1 MKGNIF
7 ITKHVMACAIAIV
20 IVLVGFICLKS
31 LSVEQYPDIAP
42 PSVRVSTAYSGA
54 DANTVMTSVIQPLE
68 EQINGVQDMTYMT
81 STATSTGDVSIMVY
95 FKQGTDPDMA
105 TVNVQNRVS
114 QAQSLL
120 PSDVVQVG
128 VSVDKMQNS
137 TLQISGLK
145 STDGKYDADFISN
158 YIDINVKPRLQRI
171 TGVGDVNNLGNTYAL
186 RVWMKPDVMAQYG
199 LEPTDIA
206 NAIKA
211 QSFVTATGT
220 LGEQSE
226 NAYQYPMEY
235 KGTLKSVEE
244 FQNIVL
250 RSTESGNVLYMKDV
264 VDIEIGAKSYT
275 MNSTIDGKPGVF
287 FIVSQAPGAN
297 ATEVNEQ
304 IGKLYEQ
311 LKPSLPA
318 GLEFVI
324 LETSNDF
331 LYAAM
336 YNVIETLI
344 IAILLVIL
352 VVYFFLQNF
361 KATLIPSISIIVSLL
376 GTFAIVKVAGFSLNI
391 LTLFALV
398 LAIGTVV
405 DDAIVVVEAVM
416 AKLETG
422 KMQGTPKEKAV
433 QATREALSEVSVAVI
448 SCTLVFM
455 AVFIPVT
462 FMSGTSGSFFTQFGI
477 TIAGSVGLSCVC
489 ALVLCPALCALMM
502 RAEEKKNEEKGKWK
516 GINYYTKVAY
526 EASYNAILGKYQTA
540 VTKYIKRPWVSFA
553 LLVCAGVL
561 LVLFMKILPSG
572 LVPQE
577 DQGVILCE
585 VRAPEGATLHET
597 GEIMKQVEE
606 KVKALPEMESY
617 AIAEGYG
624 MISSQGSSF
633 ATLVIRLKNWEE
645 RPGFKHYI
653 DNVIERFY
661 FDCLSIKNARVIP
674 FQMPQI
680 PGYGTSNSIDLQMQ
694 DMSGGNMTEFSQY
707 TDKFLAKLRQRPE
720 VENALSTYSER
731 YPKFKVEVDPVQ
743 CDRAGTSAKAVLQ
756 TLGAFC
762 GGSYIGNFNQF
773 SKVYRIMIGASPEY
787 RLDPS
792 SLNNMY
798 IKVSNGK
805 MAPLSQFVQ
814 LKEIVGSSSLKRFNL
829 FQSIS
834 CSVTT
839 ANGYSEAQA
848 HQAIAEVFRET
859 MPTYCTYEYGSM
871 SREVEES
878 SQSNMTVLIYGI
890 CVVLIYLILGSL
902 YNSWIT
908 PFAVLLSV
916 PFGLMGSFL
925 FSWVGNRLG
934 LPGMENNIYLQTG
947 VIMLIG
953 LLAKTA
959 ILITEF
965 ATERR
970 SQGLSIPEAAL
981 SAARERLRP
990 ILMTV
995 ITMIVGMLPLVF
1007 SGGAGANGNRALAL
1021 GVVGG
1026 MSIGTLALVFVVP
1039 AFFIVFQTLHE
1050 KINGEPVSV
1059 AAAEDAPE
1067 AQQPETEAPKARKKK
1082 SSIVSQS
1089 SIVLLIVLCTVGLS
1103 SCGVYKKYTPQ
1114 NDAPDT
1120 MFGTGDT
1127 IAQLQTEASI
1137 ADISWREFFKDPILQ
1152 ELIDSALVRNTDM
1165 QSARITVEQAQA
1177 SLKAAKLAYLPSL
1190 SLAPQ
1195 ANISSTMNT
1204 SGELS
1209 AAAYSYNIPLS
1220 LSWNIGISGSV
1231 TVNKRKTQAILAQAE
1246 AVRDAT
1252 QANLI
1257 ATVAQTYFQLL
1268 LLDKQLEILTM
1279 TDSLWELSLET
1290 ERALWENG
1298 KAYSTAVNTLESSTI
1313 DVKMQILGTKR
1324 SILSTENTMC
1334 KLLCITPQ
1342 TIERGEWSSYEL
1354 PDRYGTGVPGVLL
1367 ENRPDIKAADQA
1379 LAEAFYN
1386 TASARAAFYPSFTL
1400 SGLIG
1405 WTNNGGLIADPGALL
1420 MQAAAALTQPIFS
1433 CGKLVANLKIAKLNQ
1448 QDKLNSYVQTV
1459 INAGNQVNECLADCQ
1474 IARDKDELYKR
1485 QLKVLHD
1492 AYSGTH
1498 ELMNNGKASYLEVLT
1513 AQESLLTAQLNEAS
1527 NLYDGSIALISLY
1540 IALGGATK

>member
-1 MKGNIF
+1 
-7 ITKHVMACAIAIV
+7 MACAIAIV
-20 IVLVGFICLKS
+20 IALVGFICLKS

-42 PSVRVSTAYSGA
+42 PSVRVSTSYTGA

-95 FKQGTDPDMA
+95 FKQGADPDMA

-114 QAQSLL
+114 QAQALL
-120 PSDVVQVG
+120 PSEVVQVG

-137 TLQISGLK
+137 TLQIAGLK
-145 STDGKYDADFISN
+145 STDGKYDSDFISN

-186 RVWMKPDVMAQYG
+186 RVWLQPDVMAQYG
-199 LEPTDIA
+199 LDPDDIS
-206 NAIKA
+206 NAIRA
-211 QSFVTATGT
+211 QSFVTSTGT

-235 KGTLKSVEE
+235 KGTLKSVQE
-244 FQNIVL
+244 FENIVL
-250 RSTESGNVLYMKDV
+250 RSTENGNVLYMKDV
-264 VDIEIGAKSYT
+264 AKIEIGAKTYT
-275 MNSTIDGKPGVF
+275 MSSSIDGMPGGF

-311 LKPSLPA
+311 LKPTLPA

-336 YNVIETLI
+336 YNVVETLI
-344 IAILLVIL
+344 IAIILVIL

-361 KATLIPSISIIVSLL
+361 KATLIPSISIVVSLL

-416 AKLETG
+416 AKLESG
-422 KMQGTPKEKAV
+422 KMKGTPKEQAV
-433 QATREALSEVSVAVI
+433 QATREAMSEVSVAVI

-462 FMSGTSGSFFTQFGI
+462 FMSGTSGSFFTQFGV

-502 RAEEKKNEEKGKWK
+502 RVEERKNEEKGKWK

-526 EASYNAILGKYQTA
+526 EASYNAILGKYQKA
-540 VTKYIKRPWVSFA
+540 VTKYIKRPWISFA
-553 LLVCAGVL
+553 LLAGAIVL
-561 LVLFMKILPSG
+561 FVLFMRVLPSG

-585 VRAPEGATLHET
+585 VRTPEGSTLHET

-606 KVKALPEMESY
+606 KVKAIPEMESY
-617 AIAEGYG
+617 AISSGYG

-633 ATLVIRLKNWEE
+633 ATLVIRLKNWDE

-653 DNVIERFY
+653 DLIIYRFY
-661 FDCLSIKNARVIP
+661 LDCQSIKNAQVIP

-680 PGYGTSNSIDLQMQ
+680 PGYGNSSSIDLQVQ

-707 TDKFLAKLRQRPE
+707 TDKFLAKLRERPE
-720 VENALSTYSER
+720 VESAMSTYSER
-731 YPKFKVEVDPVQ
+731 YPKYKVEVDPVQ
-743 CDRAGTSAKAVLQ
+743 CDRAGISAKSVLQ
-756 TLGAFC
+756 TLGAYC
-762 GGSYIGNFNQF
+762 GGSYVGNFNQF
-773 SKVYRIMIGASPEY
+773 SKVYRIMVGAAPEY

-798 IKVSNGK
+798 VKVSDGR
-805 MAPLSQFVQ
+805 MAPLSQFVR

-834 CSVTT
+834 CSVSTG
-839 ANGYSEAQA
+839 NGYSEAQA

-878 SQSNMTVLIYGI
+878 SQSNMTVIIYAI
-890 CVVLIYLILGSL
+890 CIILIYLILGSL
-902 YNSWIT
+902 YNSWLT

-925 FSWVGNRLG
+925 FSWIGNLMH

-970 SQGLSIPEAAL
+970 AQGLSIPEAAL
-981 SAARERLRP
+981 EACRERLRP

-1026 MSIGTLALVFVVP
+1026 MSVGTLALVFVVP
-1039 AFFIVFQTLHE
+1039 VFFMVFQ
-1050 KINGEPVSV
+1050 
-1059 AAAEDAPE
+1059 
-1067 AQQPETEAPKARKKK
+1067 
-1082 SSIVSQS
+1082 
-1089 SIVLLIVLCTVGLS
+1089 
-1103 SCGVYKKYTPQ
+1103 
-1114 NDAPDT
+1114 
-1120 MFGTGDT
+1120 
-1127 IAQLQTEASI
+1127 
-1137 ADISWREFFKDPILQ
+1137 
-1152 ELIDSALVRNTDM
+1152 
-1165 QSARITVEQAQA
+1165 
-1177 SLKAAKLAYLPSL
+1177 
-1190 SLAPQ
+1190 
-1195 ANISSTMNT
+1195 
-1204 SGELS
+1204 
-1209 AAAYSYNIPLS
+1209 
-1220 LSWNIGISGSV
+1220 
-1231 TVNKRKTQAILAQAE
+1231 
-1246 AVRDAT
+1246 
-1252 QANLI
+1252 
-1257 ATVAQTYFQLL
+1257 
-1268 LLDKQLEILTM
+1268 
-1279 TDSLWELSLET
+1279 SLE
-1290 ERALWENG
+1290 E
-1298 KAYSTAVNTLESSTI
+1298 K
-1313 DVKMQILGTKR
+1313 
-1324 SILSTENTMC
+1324 
-1334 KLLCITPQ
+1334 
-1342 TIERGEWSSYEL
+1342 
-1354 PDRYGTGVPGVLL
+1354 
-1367 ENRPDIKAADQA
+1367 
-1379 LAEAFYN
+1379 F
-1386 TASARAAFYPSFTL
+1386 
-1400 SGLIG
+1400 
-1405 WTNNGGLIADPGALL
+1405 
-1420 MQAAAALTQPIFS
+1420 
-1433 CGKLVANLKIAKLNQ
+1433 
-1448 QDKLNSYVQTV
+1448 
-1459 INAGNQVNECLADCQ
+1459 
-1474 IARDKDELYKR
+1474 
-1485 QLKVLHD
+1485 
-1492 AYSGTH
+1492 SGTPVAKK
-1498 ELMNNGKASYLEVLT
+1498 EEKE
-1513 AQESLLTAQLNEAS
+1513 EE
-1527 NLYDGSIALISLY
+1527 
-1540 IALGGATK
+1540 K